1 MSLQQDMTDIT
12 DNGLSTNRVELVK
25 YPILNPVI
33 PPAQYVQM
41 NDVKEAITIVKQEP
55 ETSRENF
62 LVEYYKKILRQ
73 HLTILGLFLFGL
85 MEWFANIVV
94 DFGYYDNSFRWTFYF
109 FVTTLIIIALGL
121 PITRSIRAV
130 VQHQNAIF
138 HIQTILIGFVLIG
151 IANQCSGRHSTATI
165 WWIIITLLILI
176 SHSIAQFMLVKHNIT
191 HYYTMFMKFAIMGSI
206 TLNFIVGLCASSLDS
221 SFPIAEAIIIYSIY
235 YFNQL
240 NEHLLKNPNELPE
253 DVSIVQ
259 RIQIINKI
267 QALFNQEAQS
277 NQVIEQIKDT
287 HCVINRYIA
296 IVISSSIAYII
307 ILILSIVTGN
317 ALFIVIVVVVS
328 VSLLSV
334 VLNTQVASRTLQQED
349 VVFAVCL
356 TYLDLAS
363 PLKNILRGI
372 LSK

>member
-1 MSLQQDMTDIT
+1 MSLSQDMINNTD
-12 DNGLSTNRVELVK
+12 DGLSASKVELVK
-25 YPILNPVI
+25 YPILNPAT

-41 NDVKEAITIVKQEP
+41 NDAKEGITIAKQEP
-55 ETSRENF
+55 ETSRETF

-73 HLTILGLFLFGL
+73 HLSILGLFTFGQ

-94 DFGYYDNSFRWTFYF
+94 DFGYYYNSFRWTFYT
-109 FVTTLIIIALGL
+109 FVVTLIIIALGL
-121 PITRSIRAV
+121 PITRSLRTIV
-130 VQHQNAIF
+130 KHQNSIF
-138 HIQTILIGFVLIG
+138 HLQTILIGFVLIG
-151 IANQCSGRHSTATI
+151 IGNEFTGGHSTATI
-165 WWIIITLLILI
+165 WWIIITLIILI
-176 SHSIAQFMLVKHNIT
+176 AHSIAQIVLVKRNIT
-191 HYYTMFMKFAIMGSI
+191 HYYTMFMKLAIMGSI
-206 TLNFIVGLCASSLDS
+206 TINFIVGLCASSLDS
-221 SFPIAEAIIIYSIY
+221 SFPVAEAIIIYSIY

-240 NEHLLKNPNELPE
+240 NEQLLKNPSELPE
-253 DVSIVQ
+253 DVSIVE

-277 NQVIEQIKDT
+277 NQVIEQIKGT
-287 HCVINRYIA
+287 HCVVNRYIA
-296 IVISSSIAYII
+296 IVISSVVAYIL

-328 VSLLSV
+328 ISLLSV

-349 VVFAVCL
+349 VAYAVCL

-372 LSK
+372 ISN

>member
-1 MSLQQDMTDIT
+1 MSLQQDMMNNTD
-12 DNGLSTNRVELVK
+12 DGLSASRVELVQ
-25 YPILNPVI
+25 YPILNPAT

-41 NDVKEAITIVKQEP
+41 NDAKEAIPIAKQEP
-55 ETSRENF
+55 ETSRETF

-73 HLTILGLFLFGL
+73 HLSILGMFTFGL

-94 DFGYYDNSFRWTFYF
+94 DFGYYYNTFRWTFYT
-109 FVTTLIIIALGL
+109 FVVALIIIALGL
-121 PITRSIRAV
+121 PITRSLRTIV
-130 VQHQNAIF
+130 KHQNSIF
-138 HIQTILIGFVLIG
+138 YLQTILIGFVLIG
-151 IANQCSGRHSTATI
+151 IGNENSDTHATAI
-165 WWIIITLLILI
+165 NWWIIITLIILI
-176 SHSIAQFMLVKHNIT
+176 AHSIAQIVLVKHNIT

-206 TLNFIVGLCASSLDS
+206 TLNFVVGLCASSLDS
-221 SFPIAEAIIIYSIY
+221 SFPVAEAIIIYSIY

-240 NEHLLKNPNELPE
+240 NEHLLKNSSELPE
-253 DVSIVQ
+253 DVSIVG

-277 NQVIEQIKDT
+277 NQVIEQIKET
-287 HCVINRYIA
+287 HCVVNRYIA
-296 IVISSSIAYII
+296 IVISSAVAYLL

-328 VSLLSV
+328 ISLLSV

-349 VVFAVCL
+349 VTYAVCL

-372 LSK
+372 ISN